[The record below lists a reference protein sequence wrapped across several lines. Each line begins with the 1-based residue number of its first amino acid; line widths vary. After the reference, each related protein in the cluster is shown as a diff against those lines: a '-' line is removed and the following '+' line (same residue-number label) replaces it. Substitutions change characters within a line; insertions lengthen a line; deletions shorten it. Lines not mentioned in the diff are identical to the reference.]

1 MDQVVDPYEQV
12 NEFSVFIKC
21 LEFLEELRE

>member
-1 MDQVVDPYEQV
+1 VDPYEQV
-12 NEFSVFIKC
+12 NESSVFIKC